1 MNLQTKVKTLLK
13 KIESQKDLNIF
24 LYINPEAEQEAKSLD
39 AKKSKGKLYGKII
52 AVKSNINVKGM
63 PVSCASK
70 TPANLKKIP
79 GGSSS
84 GSAAAIAADLTDI
97 TLGSDTGG
105 SIRNPASHCGVIGYK
120 PSYGLVS
127 RHGL

>member
-70 TPANLKKIP
+70 TLENYLGTYDATVIKKIKEEDGLIIGMLNMDEFACGSSGETSAFKPCKNPANR
-79 GGSSS
+79 
-84 GSAAAIAADLTDI
+84 
-97 TLGSDTGG
+97 TLLLG
-105 SIRNPASHCGVIGYK
+105 II
-120 PSYGLVS
+120 
-127 RHGL
+127 